1 MDRIRNLSFL
11 SRVGLCMIVS
21 LVLNAI
27 IGQYLEA
34 SLSNESFMVTLD
46 AVYGSDATM
55 ELMYD
60 TGKDF
65 NQRQRVPRP
74 WKKGQ
79 DTVQFRFELQGG
91 DRLRYL
97 RLDFGKDTDLKKV
110 EINSITLSSEGKT
123 LFRLKKEEIGG
134 RIGLL
139 TGISEVYAATAT
151 FTLDTE
157 RKPFDPYIVFDAV
170 NELVFP
176 NWQRTL
182 ALVLP
187 WGALFF
193 LPLLKWFNG
202 RRKDGDYILIFIGLF
217 CAAIPLKIAWVTFT
231 TLLLLAYALFN
242 YHKKRKVNFDA
253 IYAAFFLFF
262 LVPLICIR
270 DGDLSELGIP
280 VGFILFVIIGSLVDF
295 SGKRNQIK
303 KIYITVFFLVASITV
318 VSWLLLMS
326 YYGYYYKI
334 DLPGYF
340 MDIKTHAHA
349 TMFWLYYPHTTF
361 LSFFIVIGGIFCFDL
376 YGKKEIGPAY
386 GLLYGIF
393 GFCALLLL
401 GSRFALLMGIS
412 LPILVRF
419 SSKKIGRWL
428 VPAWAIIAAL
438 VVYFIGDIDFR
449 RNQLWRVSWAAFKER
464 PWLGHGTGSSETI
477 LNNLERVRSA
487 GFDTAL
493 DMNHSHNQFL
503 TYLLENGLLGTLIF
517 LGAFIYIVYR
527 FTKQRNKSMLLLCL
541 MVLLLMI
548 TESPF
553 RTATPL
559 YVIGFLFSV
568 FASEQNPT
576 YPSSTNNLQ

>member
-1 MDRIRNLSFL
+1 MVIT
-11 SRVGLCMIVS
+11 VA
-21 LVLNAI
+21 LNVI
-27 IGQYLEA
+27 IGQYLKS
-34 SLSNESFMVTLD
+34 SLSKGNFTVTVD
-46 AVYGSDATM
+46 SVYGADATM

-60 TGKDF
+60 TGEDF

-79 DTVQFRFELQGG
+79 DTVQFPFELKEGEQ
-91 DRLRYL
+91 LRYL
-97 RLDFGKDTDLKKV
+97 RLDFGTNTDLKKV
-110 EINSITLSSEGKT
+110 EINSITLSSKGKT
-123 LFRLKKEEIGG
+123 LFRLKKDEISA

-139 TGISEVYAATAT
+139 TGISEVDASTAA
-151 FTLDTE
+151 FTLDTQ
-157 RKPFDPYIVFDAV
+157 RKPFDPYIVFEAV
-170 NELVFP
+170 NELIFP

-182 ALVLP
+182 TLVLP
-187 WGALFF
+187 WLMLLF
-193 LPLLKWFNG
+193 LPLLKWL
-202 RRKDGDYILIFIGLF
+202 KDLVREGEYVLIFVGLF

-231 TLLLLAYALFN
+231 TLLLVVYALFN
-242 YHKKRKVNFDA
+242 YYKKRQFKFDV
-253 IYAAFFLFF
+253 IYTALLLFF
-262 LVPLICIR
+262 LIPLVFVR
-270 DGDLSELGIP
+270 DGDVSKLGIP
-280 VGFILFVIIGSLVDF
+280 IGFVLFVISGSLIDF

-303 KIYITVFFLVASITV
+303 KIYITVFFLVASITA

-376 YGKKEIGPAY
+376 YEKKEIGRAY
-386 GLLYGIF
+386 GLFYGVF

-401 GSRFALLMGIS
+401 GSRFAVLMGIS

-419 SSKKIGRWL
+419 SAKKIGSWL
-428 VPAWAIIAAL
+428 VPAWAVIAAL
-438 VVYFIGDIDFR
+438 VVFFIGDIDLR
-449 RNQLWRVSWAAFKER
+449 RNQLWRISWAAFKER

-487 GFDTAL
+487 GFDAIL
-493 DMNHSHNQFL
+493 EMNHPHNQFL
-503 TYLLENGLLGTLIF
+503 TYLLENGLLGTLMF
-517 LGAFIYIVYR
+517 FGAFLYIVYR
-527 FTKQRNKSMLLLCL
+527 FTKQDNKSMLLICL

-553 RTATPL
+553 RTTTPL
-559 YVIGFLFSV
+559 YVIGFLFSI
-568 FASEQNPT
+568 FASEQKPNA
-576 YPSSTNNLQ
+576 SNLNK